1 MISLS
6 KLIVEGRY
14 DSLTRELSNK
24 LLQTVKDSFVA
35 TQDPAGLFAG
45 DKIYFKKGDHVPPI
59 DPINKNDKSYPYT
72 YFEEVE
78 NETIPI
84 DCYLSLKIQW
94 VEDLGELR
102 YGGDAFNENERKH
115 KATTPPMIEVRLEID
130 PEDYPN
136 NLSTISMHLKDIL
149 RHELEHTTQSG
160 WNEKETKYLRGDQAM
175 RDRIQTGKKPA
186 WNYFVLK
193 KEIPA
198 MIQGLYFKAKKS
210 KLPFAEV
217 VNEYLDDWIA
227 NGTITEK
234 EKQKVLK
241 IWRSYLPQL
250 AIRQEL

>member
-24 LLQTVKDSFVA
+24 LLQTVKDSFA
-35 TQDPAGLFAG
+35 CTQDPNGMYAG
-45 DKIYFKKGDHVPPI
+45 DKLYYKKEETTPDI
-59 DPINKNDKSYPYT
+59 DDKSYPYT

-94 VEDLGELR
+94 VENLGALK
-102 YGGDAFNENERKH
+102 YGGDAFNENERKQ
-115 KATTPPMIEVRLEID
+115 KASTPPMIEIRLEID
-130 PEDYPN
+130 PEDYPK
-136 NLSTISMHLKDIL
+136 NLSTIAMHLRDIL

-160 WNEKETKYLRGDQAM
+160 WNEIESKYLRGDQAM
-175 RDRIQTGKKPA
+175 RQRIAVGKKPA
-186 WNYFVLK
+186 WHYFVLK

-198 MIQGLYFKAKKS
+198 MIQGLYLKAKKS
-210 KLPFAEV
+210 KTPFAAV
-217 VNEYLDDWIA
+217 VNEYLDDWIE
-227 NGTITEK
+227 NGTITQQ

-241 IWRSYLPQL
+241 VWRSYLPQL
-250 AIRQEL
+250 ALRQEL

>member
-35 TQDPAGLFAG
+35 TQDPTGLFAG
-45 DKIYFKKGDHVPPI
+45 DQIYFKKGESVPNI
-59 DPINKNDKSYPYT
+59 DEQDYPYT

-102 YGGDAFNENERKH
+102 YGGDAFTENERKH
-115 KATTPPMIEVRLEID
+115 KASTPPMIEVRFEID
-130 PEDYPN
+130 PEDYPE
-136 NLSTISMHLKDIL
+136 NLSTIAMHLRDIL

-160 WNEKETKYLRGDQAM
+160 WNELESKYLRGDQAM

-186 WNYFVLK
+186 WHYFVLK

-210 KLPFAEV
+210 KTPFAEV
-217 VNEYLDDWIA
+217 VNEYLDGWVE
-227 NGTITEK
+227 NKTITEK

-241 IWRSYLPQL
+241 VWRSYLPQL